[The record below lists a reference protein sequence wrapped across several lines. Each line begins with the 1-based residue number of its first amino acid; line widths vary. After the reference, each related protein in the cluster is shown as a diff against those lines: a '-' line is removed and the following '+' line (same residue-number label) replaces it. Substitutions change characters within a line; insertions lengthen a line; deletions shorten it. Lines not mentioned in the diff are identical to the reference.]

1 MYRSRYLQANSPRL
15 TDSANVRMFMS
26 ILEVHDIKIDAEA
39 VSNKMGCSAS
49 ALRQHI
55 NKLKRDAKAG
65 DVGNDAA
72 TAMSGA
78 EDSSPSTPKAKAKG
92 AGPKRTPA
100 KKKAA
105 GTTKEAG
112 TDVDIA
118 TEPDTPKSAAKGRKK
133 AATTKTT
140 PRAKKPKV
148 DAEEKPAPVKGKL
161 SKGGKVIHSHTMAT
175 DGNGIHSERYSTAS
189 DSGEQDKKRKFDELD
204 SDLDNGDDEAG
215 VTDHPMDEELT
226 I

>member
-1 MYRSRYLQANSPRL
+1 
-15 TDSANVRMFMS
+15 MFMS

-65 DVGNDAA
+65 DQGNIAA

-78 EDSSPSTPKAKAKG
+78 EDSSPSTPNPKAKG

-105 GTTKEAG
+105 GTTKETG
-112 TDVDIA
+112 TDAEAVTDP
-118 TEPDTPKSAAKGRKK
+118 ETPKPAAKGRKK
-133 AATTKTT
+133 AATTKGT

-148 DAEEKPAPVKGKL
+148 DAEEKPTPVKGKL
-161 SKGGKVIHSHTMAT
+161 SKGGKVIHSHATAT
-175 DGNGIHSERYSTAS
+175 DENGMHTDRYSTSS
-189 DSGEQDKKRKFDELD
+189 DSGEQDKKRKFEELNSGFDTGDE
-204 SDLDNGDDEAG
+204 EAK
-215 VTDHPMDEELT
+215 VEDRLMDEEHL